1 MPQNEERMPLNRR
14 KVFVAVLPL
23 LAAAVLGGVAGSAA
37 TNFVRVPRVSEL
49 ETYRPDI
56 ITEIRGTDGST
67 VARYAIERRILVSR
81 GQIPAVLRNAI
92 IATED
97 KNFFRHG
104 GVDLQRTVSAMLT
117 NLRQKTYAQGGS
129 TLTQQ
134 LARAIFLSPRKTISR
149 KINEAFVAFEI
160 ERRYSKEQILTM
172 YANEIYLGHGNYGVE
187 AAARYYFGKGV
198 KDVTLAEAALLAG
211 IVQRPED
218 QSPFR
223 NPVAA
228 RHRRSIALSRMAAER
243 YITDAERRAAEAEPL
258 PTTPSLEE
266 SIVGP
271 YFCEEIRQYL
281 EKTYGEQELY
291 RRGLRVE
298 STLDPRMQAWAEE
311 SLGWGLRR
319 LARRHGFRRPR
330 NLLSEGYADLDAF
343 VDPSW
348 DGPAPAPG
356 SAVHGVVLATSK
368 SGAEIRIGKK
378 VLTLSAAGFAWTSAT
393 DASKILKRGDLVTVT
408 VTPKK
413 DGGEELALE
422 QDPKEE
428 GAVVVVENATGAV
441 RAMVGGYDW
450 SRSKFNRSTQALRQ
464 AGSTFKPFV
473 YLAALEAGYT
483 PSDTVFDGP
492 ISIAFDPHQ
501 PPYRPTN
508 YDGKFRGIVTFRRA
522 LEYSY
527 NVSAVRVSEMV
538 GRTHV
543 IEVAHRLGIRQK
555 LSPYPSIALG
565 AFEVTLAEMTS
576 AFSVFANQGLAFPM
590 YLFERITDAN
600 GDVLEQTHPDAR
612 EVASP
617 QACFQL
623 LQMLKGVTQRGTGA
637 SAARLK
643 LNIAGKTGTTN
654 DFTDAWFLGMTPRYT
669 IGVWVG
675 NDKKTESLGKGMDGA
690 HAALPIWIRIVE
702 KMKDGGQLDPKEDFD
717 APPNVV
723 FTAVDYDT
731 GLKAIPGSPRPIL
744 ETFVSGSQ
752 PTEEWSSRWEEIT
765 RLPWS
770 LQQSFYLPKKGEVP
784 GPGSPA
790 PPGAA
795 PVPAPPPAPTPI
807 P

>member
-1 MPQNEERMPLNRR
+1 MDRR
-14 KVFVAVLPL
+14 KALLAVLPL
-23 LAAAVLGGVAGSAA
+23 FVATLLGAVAGAAA

-56 ITEIRGTDGST
+56 ITEIRGNNGST
-67 VARYAIERRILVSR
+67 IARYAIERRILVSR

-104 GVDLQRTVSAMLT
+104 GVDVQRTVSALLA
-117 NLRQKTYAQGGS
+117 NLRQKSFAQGGS

-134 LARAIFLSPRKTISR
+134 LARAIFLSPRKTITR

-172 YANEIYLGHGNYGVE
+172 YANEIYFGHGNYGVE
-187 AAARYYFGKGV
+187 AAARYYFGKSI
-198 KDVTLAEAALLAG
+198 KDLTVAEAALLAG

-223 NPVAA
+223 NPVLA
-228 RHRRSIALSRMAAER
+228 RRRRATALARMRAEGYITEAER
-243 YITDAERRAAEAEPL
+243 AAADGEPL
-258 PTTPSLEE
+258 PSSPSLEE
-266 SIVGP
+266 TIVAP

-281 EKTYGEQELY
+281 ERTYGEQELY
-291 RRGLRVE
+291 RRGLKIE
-298 STLDPRMQAWAEE
+298 STLDPRLQTWSEE
-311 SLGWGLRR
+311 ALGWGLRR

-330 NLLSEGYADLDAF
+330 NLLAEGYRDLDTF

-348 DGPAPAPG
+348 EGPAAAPG
-356 SAVHGVVLATSK
+356 TALRGVVLSVSRT
-368 SGAEIRIGKK
+368 GADVRVGKK
-378 VLTLSAAGFAWTSAT
+378 VLPLPSSGLSWTTAT
-393 DASKILKRGDLVTVT
+393 DPSKILRRGDLVTVT
-408 VTPKK
+408 IDQKK
-413 DGGEELALE
+413 DGTEQLSLE

-428 GAVVVVENATGAV
+428 GAVLIVENATGAV

-450 SRSKFNRSTQALRQ
+450 TRSKFNRTTQALRQ

-492 ISIAFDPHQ
+492 ISIVFDSHQ
-501 PPYRPTN
+501 PPYRPSN

-538 GRTHV
+538 GRSHV
-543 IEVAHRLGIRQK
+543 IDAAHRLGIRQK
-555 LSPYPSIALG
+555 LLPYPSVALG

-576 AFSVFANQGLAFPM
+576 AFSVFANQGLAFPI
-590 YLFERITDAN
+590 YLFDRITDSN

-690 HAALPIWIRIVE
+690 HAALPIWIRVVE

-717 APPNVV
+717 TPPNVV
-723 FTAVDYDT
+723 FTAVDYET
-731 GLKAIPGSPRPIL
+731 GLKATPGSPRPIL

-770 LQQSFYLPKKGEVP
+770 LQRSFYLPKKGETAGEGAP
-784 GPGSPA
+784 GPGPTPA
-790 PPGAA
+790 VQPT
-795 PVPAPPPAPTPI
+795 PVP
-807 P
+807 

>member
-1 MPQNEERMPLNRR
+1 MAQNAKRQPMDREKTLL
-14 KVFVAVLPL
+14 ALLPL
-23 LAAAVLGGVAGSAA
+23 VIAALLGVVAGAAA

-56 ITEIRGTDGST
+56 ITEIRGANGATI
-67 VARYAIERRILVSR
+67 ARYAIERRILVSR
-81 GQIPAVLRNAI
+81 GQIPPVLRNAI

-104 GVDLQRTVSAMLT
+104 GVDVGRTVSALLA
-117 NLRQKTYAQGGS
+117 NLRQKSYAQGGS

-134 LARAIFLSPRKTISR
+134 LARAIFLSPRKTITR
-149 KINEAFVAFEI
+149 KVNEAFVAFEI

-187 AAARYYFGKGV
+187 AAARYYFGKSI
-198 KDVTLAEAALLAG
+198 KDLTLAEAALLAG

-223 NPVAA
+223 NPQLA
-228 RHRRSIALSRMAAER
+228 RRRRATALARMRAEG
-243 YITDAERRAAEAEPL
+243 YITEKERAAADSEPL
-258 PTTPSLEE
+258 PTSPSLEE
-266 SIVGP
+266 TIVAP

-281 EKTYGEQELY
+281 ERTYGEQELY
-291 RRGLRVE
+291 RRGLKIE
-298 STLDPRMQAWAEE
+298 STLDPRLQGWSEE
-311 SLGWGLRR
+311 ALGWGLRR

-330 NLLSEGYADLDAF
+330 NLLEEGYRDLDTF

-348 DGPAPAPG
+348 EGRAAG
-356 SAVHGVVLATSK
+356 AGAAVRGVVLSVSHT
-368 SGAEIRIGKK
+368 GADVRVGKK
-378 VLTLSAAGFAWTSAT
+378 VLPLEASGIGWTNAK
-393 DASKILKRGDLVTVT
+393 DPSKILKRGDLVTVT
-408 VTPKK
+408 IEPKK
-413 DGGEELALE
+413 DGTEELSLE

-428 GAVVVVENATGAV
+428 GAVLIVENATGAV

-450 SRSKFNRSTQALRQ
+450 TRSKFNRTTQALRQ

-492 ISIAFDPHQ
+492 ISIVFDSHQ

-538 GRTHV
+538 GRAHV
-543 IEVAHRLGIRQK
+543 IEAAHRLGIRQK
-555 LSPYPSIALG
+555 LSPYPSVALG

-576 AFSVFANQGLAFPM
+576 AFSVFANQGLAFPI
-590 YLFERITDAN
+590 YLFDRITDSN
-600 GDVLEQTHPDAR
+600 GDVLEQTRPDAR

-623 LQMLKGVTQRGTGA
+623 LQMLKGVTQRGTAA

-654 DFTDAWFLGMTPRYT
+654 DWTDAWFLGMTPRYT

-690 HAALPIWIRIVE
+690 HAAVPIWIRVVE
-702 KMKDGGQLDPKEDFD
+702 KMKDGGALDPKEDFD

-723 FTAVDYDT
+723 FTAVDYET
-731 GLKAIPGSPRPIL
+731 GLKATPGSPRPIL

-770 LQQSFYLPKKGEVP
+770 LQRSFYLPKKGEESGEGAPAP
-784 GPGSPA
+784 GPTPA
-790 PPGAA
+790 AR
-795 PVPAPPPAPTPI
+795 PTPAAGK
-807 P
+807 PG

>member
-1 MPQNEERMPLNRR
+1 MAQNDRVISFDR
-14 KVFVAVLPL
+14 KKAAIALTPL
-23 LAAAVLGGVAGSAA
+23 LAAALLGAVAGSAA

-67 VARYAIERRILVSR
+67 IARYAIERRILVSR
-81 GQIPAVLRNAI
+81 GQIPTVLRNAI

-104 GVDLQRTVSAMLT
+104 GVDVQRTASALLA
-117 NLRQKTYAQGGS
+117 NLKQKSFAQGGS

-172 YANEIYLGHGNYGVE
+172 YANEIYFGHGNYGVE
-187 AAARYYFGKGV
+187 AASRYYFGKSI
-198 KDVTLAEAALLAG
+198 KDLTLAEAALLAG

-223 NPVAA
+223 NATQA
-228 RHRRSIALSRMAAER
+228 RRRRATALSRMRAEG
-243 YITDAERRAAEAEPL
+243 YITETQEASANGEPL
-258 PTTPSLEE
+258 PRTPSLEE

-281 EKTYGEQELY
+281 ERTYGEQELY

-298 STLDPRMQAWAEE
+298 STLDPQLQRWSDEA
-311 SLGWGLRR
+311 LGWGLRK
-319 LARRHGFRRPR
+319 LARRHGFRKPR
-330 NLLSEGYADLDAF
+330 NLIAEGYHDLEAF

-348 DGPAPAPG
+348 ETASPSSGAARG
-356 SAVHGVVLATSK
+356 IVLSVSS
-368 SGAEIRIGKK
+368 SGAEVKVSRK
-378 VLTLSAAGFAWTSAT
+378 VLPLAPSGFAWTTAK
-393 DASKILKRGDLVTVT
+393 DPSKILKRGDLVTVT
-408 VTPKK
+408 VDQKK
-413 DGGEELALE
+413 DGSEFLSLE
-422 QDPKEE
+422 NDPKEE
-428 GAVVVVENATGAV
+428 GAVLVIENATGAV
-441 RAMVGGYDW
+441 RAMSGGYDW
-450 SRSKFNRSTQALRQ
+450 SRSKFNRATQALRQ

-492 ISIAFDPHQ
+492 ISIVFDPRQ

-508 YDGKFRGIVTFRRA
+508 YDGRFRGIVTLRRA

-527 NVSAVRVSEMV
+527 NVSAVRVSELV
-538 GRTHV
+538 GREHV
-543 IEVAHRLGIRQK
+543 IEAAHRLGIRQK

-565 AFEVTLAEMTS
+565 SFEVTLAEMTS

-590 YLFERITDAN
+590 YLFDRITDAN
-600 GDVLEQTHPDAR
+600 GDLLEQTLPDAR

-617 QACFQL
+617 TAAFQL
-623 LQMLKGVTQRGTGA
+623 LQMMKGVTQRGTAA

-643 LNIAGKTGTTN
+643 LNLAGKTGTTN
-654 DFTDAWFLGMTPRYT
+654 DWTDAWFIGMTPRYT
-669 IGVWVG
+669 IGVWTG
-675 NDKKTESLGKGMDGA
+675 NDQKTVSLGRGMDGA

-702 KMKDGGQLDPKEDFD
+702 RMKEAGRIDEKEDFD

-723 FTAVDYDT
+723 FTAVDYET
-731 GLKAIPGSPRPIL
+731 GLKATPQSPRPIL

-752 PTEEWSSRWEEIT
+752 PTEEYDSRWQEIT

-770 LQQSFYLPKKGEVP
+770 LQRSFYLPKKGET
-784 GPGSPA
+784 SEAA
-790 PPGAA
+790 PPEGGGA
-795 PVPAPPPAPTPI
+795 PGPTPI
-807 P
+807 PRPTPHL

>member
-1 MPQNEERMPLNRR
+1 MPQNEERQRMDRGKTLL
-14 KVFVAVLPL
+14 AVLPL
-23 LAAAVLGGVAGSAA
+23 FVATLLGAVAGAAA

-56 ITEIRGTDGST
+56 ITEIRGNNGST
-67 VARYAIERRILVSR
+67 IARYAIERRILVSR

-104 GVDLQRTVSAMLT
+104 GVDVQRTVSALLA
-117 NLRQKTYAQGGS
+117 NLRQKSFAQGGS

-134 LARAIFLSPRKTISR
+134 LARAIFLSPRKTITR

-172 YANEIYLGHGNYGVE
+172 YANEIYFGHGNYGVE
-187 AAARYYFGKGV
+187 AAARYYFGKSI
-198 KDVTLAEAALLAG
+198 KDLTLAEAALLAG

-223 NPVAA
+223 NPVLA
-228 RHRRSIALSRMAAER
+228 RRRRATALARMRAEGYVTEAER
-243 YITDAERRAAEAEPL
+243 AAADAEPL
-258 PTTPSLEE
+258 PASPSLEE
-266 SIVGP
+266 TIVAP

-281 EKTYGEQELY
+281 ERTYGEQELY
-291 RRGLRVE
+291 RRGLRIE
-298 STLDPRMQAWAEE
+298 STLDPRLQAWSEE
-311 SLGWGLRR
+311 ALGWGLRR

-330 NLLSEGYADLDAF
+330 NLLAEGYRDLDTF

-348 DGPAPAPG
+348 EGPAAAAG
-356 SAVHGVVLATSK
+356 TALRGVVLSVSR
-368 SGAEIRIGKK
+368 SGADVRVGKR
-378 VLTLSAAGFAWTSAT
+378 VLPLPPSGLAWTTAT
-393 DASKILKRGDLVTVT
+393 DPSKILRRGDLVTVSIDQ
-408 VTPKK
+408 KK
-413 DGGEELALE
+413 DGTEQLSLE

-428 GAVVVVENATGAV
+428 GAVLIVENATGAV

-450 SRSKFNRSTQALRQ
+450 TRSKFNRTTQALRQ

-492 ISIAFDPHQ
+492 ISIVFDPHQ
-501 PPYRPTN
+501 PPYRPNN

-538 GRTHV
+538 GRAHV
-543 IEVAHRLGIRQK
+543 IDAAHRLGIRQK
-555 LSPYPSIALG
+555 LSPYPSVALG

-576 AFSVFANQGLAFPM
+576 AFSVFANQGLAFPI
-590 YLFERITDAN
+590 YLFDRITDSN
-600 GDVLEQTHPDAR
+600 GDVLEQTRPDAR

-623 LQMLKGVTQRGTGA
+623 LQMLKGVTQRGTAA

-654 DFTDAWFLGMTPRYT
+654 DWTDAWFLGMTPRYT

-690 HAALPIWIRIVE
+690 HAALPIWIRVVE

-723 FTAVDYDT
+723 FTAVDYET
-731 GLKAIPGSPRPIL
+731 GLKATPGSPRPIL

-770 LQQSFYLPKKGEVP
+770 LQRSFYLPKKGETAGEGAP
-784 GPGSPA
+784 GPGPTPA
-790 PPGAA
+790 TQPT
-795 PVPAPPPAPTPI
+795 PVP
-807 P
+807 